1 MSPNLLELR
10 LRECSLHELLILTS
24 KALTRSGFGDVQIL
38 DRRHSRQKSRHG
50 GHELLCQ
57 TSLGTV
63 SVSVVVKVI
72 RDSIRVRMLDELAG
86 TVQRMKADMGLIIS
100 PFEASP
106 KAKSKLPSYSA
117 SRIEVMD
124 GAGLSQLLSRYHIG
138 TCNDGEMVDWQ
149 FFESLG
155 DASEKVLHF
164 LTTTRP

>member
-1 MSPNLLELR
+1 MSPNLLELK
-10 LRECSLHELLILTS
+10 LRECSLHELLILAS

-63 SVSVVVKVI
+63 PVTVVVKVI
-72 RDSIRVRMLDELAG
+72 KDSIRVRMLDELAG
-86 TVQRMKADMGLIIS
+86 TVQRMKADLGLIIS
-100 PFEASP
+100 PFGASP
-106 KAKSKLPSYSA
+106 KAKSKLPTYTS

-124 GAGLSQLLSRYHIG
+124 GAGFSQLLSRYHIG

-149 FFESLG
+149 FFESLE
-155 DASEKVLHF
+155 DASERVLHF
-164 LTTTRP
+164 ITTTRL